1 MLGID
6 IVDIEQVKQ
15 IYQKHG
21 RLFLGKVL
29 NDVELSELPEKV
41 NRRFFEIL
49 SCYIASK
56 EATFKACPEE
66 ELDWKDI
73 SIQNITKNP
82 LVYIRKPGFGKE
94 IKLSVSI
101 NKDIVLSQAMIVGN

>member
-6 IVDIEQVKQ
+6 IVDIEQVKR

-29 NDVELSELPEKV
+29 NDVELGELPEKI
-41 NRRFFEIL
+41 NQQFFKVL
-49 SCYIASK
+49 SSYIASK
-56 EATFKACPEE
+56 EATFKACSEQR
-66 ELDWKDI
+66 LDWKDI
-73 SIQNITKNP
+73 SIRNITKSP

-101 NKDIVLSQAMIVGN
+101 NKNIVLSQALIAEN

>member
-6 IVDIEQVKQ
+6 IVDIEQIKQ

-29 NDVELSELPEKV
+29 NDIELSELPEKV
-41 NRRFFEIL
+41 TPRFFKIL

-56 EATFKACPEE
+56 EATFKACPEQI
-66 ELDWKDI
+66 LDWKDV
-73 SIQNITKNP
+73 SIHNITNSP
-82 LVYIRKPGFGKE
+82 LVCIKKPGFSKE
-94 IKLSVSI
+94 IKLSISI
-101 NKDIVLSQAMIVGN
+101 NKDIVLSQALIAGN

>member
-29 NDVELSELPEKV
+29 NDVEVNELPEKV
-41 NRRFFEIL
+41 NQRFFKIL
-49 SCYIASK
+49 SSYIASK
-56 EATFKACPEE
+56 EATFKACSEQA
-66 ELDWKDI
+66 LDWKDI
-73 SIQNITKNP
+73 SIRNITKSP
-82 LVYIRKPGFGKE
+82 LVCIRKPGFGKE

-101 NKDIVLSQAMIVGN
+101 NKDIVLSQAMIAGN